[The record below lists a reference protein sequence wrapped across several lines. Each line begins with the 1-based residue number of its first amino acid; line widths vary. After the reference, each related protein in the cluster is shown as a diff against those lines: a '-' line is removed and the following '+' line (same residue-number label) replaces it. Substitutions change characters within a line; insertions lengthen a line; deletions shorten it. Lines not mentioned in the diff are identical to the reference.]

1 MADQRKRRMQ
11 TADAA
16 WPQAVTVREQ
26 AEDVDTIDL
35 VDLAYRLLDSWK
47 LIVCLAL
54 VAALAA
60 GAVTAFFITPA
71 YEATATIYVL
81 SRSDSA
87 INMSD
92 LQIGSA
98 LTSDYIKVFKMW
110 EVHEEVISNLNLL

>member
-47 LIVCLAL
+47 LLVCLAL
-54 VAALAA
+54 IGAILA
-60 GAVTAFFITPA
+60 GVFTTFFITPM
-71 YEATATIYVL
+71 YQSTSTIYVL
-81 SRSDSA
+81 SRRDSA

-92 LQIGSA
+92 LQIGTA
-98 LTSDYIKVFKMW
+98 LTNDYIKVFSMW
-110 EVHEEVISNLNLL
+110 EVHE